1 MCHQDKH
8 KLAFVE
14 RIVKKIKLLD
24 TAHGFLVVG
33 RRFCKWEGETCI
45 RAVHDSAVASMEQL
59 MGFRECLV
67 NGNFVFCYIQE
78 LNIDTKLKILST

>member
-14 RIVKKIKLLD
+14 CIVKKIKLLD

-33 RRFCKWEGETCI
+33 RRFCKWEGETCK
-45 RAVHDSAVASMEQL
+45 RCVHHSAVASMEQL
-59 MGFRECLV
+59 MGFGECLV
-67 NGNFVFCYIQE
+67 NGKFCFP
-78 LNIDTKLKILST
+78 LHSGGK